1 MIYYIPWI
9 FFYKS
14 IIFFKEHL
22 PTLPSPPPLEDIKT
36 EISVMEEVPITISS
50 DDDEAGGSGTTYCRR
65 TGGDPAAIYYVV
77 DLVCYLYN
85 LILQ

>member
-1 MIYYIPWI
+1 MIYYIAWI

-14 IIFFKEHL
+14 IIFFKEQL

-36 EISVMEEVPITISS
+36 EISVMEESPIIIS
-50 DDDEAGGSGTTYCRR
+50 DDDEAGGSSETTYCRR

-85 LILQ
+85 FILQ